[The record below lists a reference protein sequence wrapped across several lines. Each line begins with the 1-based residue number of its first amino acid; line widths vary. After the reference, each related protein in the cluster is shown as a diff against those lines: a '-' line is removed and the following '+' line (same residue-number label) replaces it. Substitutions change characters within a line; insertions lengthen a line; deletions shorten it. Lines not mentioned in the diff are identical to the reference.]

1 MFNVC
6 PNCGEFRADKII
18 LPDGPYAVCPNCEYQ
33 HKFIQLP
40 LFVITGASGAGKSSA
55 CLALA
60 KTKDFV
66 VMDSD
71 ILWRSEFDQPG
82 TDYRNYRETWLR
94 VCKNISQAGKPV
106 VLCGASLPE
115 QFEQCIERRYFSELH
130 YLALVCSDEVLE
142 SRLRSRPAWRNSS
155 DEEYIK
161 THVAFN
167 RWFKENAKS
176 TEPPMTLLDT
186 SATTVDESV
195 KRIEAWIRHSLSAK
209 HDDVVVPQSTL

>member
-6 PNCGEFRADKII
+6 RNCGELRVDKII
-18 LPDGPYAVCPNCEYQ
+18 DPEGLYAICPNCDYKHE
-33 HKFIQLP
+33 FLRLP
-40 LFVITGASGAGKSSA
+40 LFVITGASGTGKSST
-55 CLALA
+55 CLALVA

-71 ILWRSEFDQPG
+71 ILWRSEFEQPD
-82 TDYRNYRETWLR
+82 TDYRNYRESWLR

-115 QFEQCIERRYFSELH
+115 QFEQCIERRYFSEIH
-130 YLALVCSDEVLE
+130 YLALVCSDEALE

-167 RWFKENAKS
+167 RWLKENAGN
-176 TEPPMTLLDT
+176 TEPPMSLLDT
-186 SATTVDESV
+186 SEITVAESV
-195 KRIEAWIRHSLSAK
+195 ERVEDWLRDCLIVKA
-209 HDDVVVPQSTL
+209 

>member
-6 PNCGEFRADKII
+6 PNCGELRPDKII
-18 LPDGPYAVCPNCEYQ
+18 LPDGPYAVCPRCEHQ
-33 HKFIQLP
+33 HKFLRLP
-40 LFVITGASGAGKSSA
+40 LFVITGASGVGKSTT
-55 CLALA
+55 CLSLTA

-71 ILWRSEFDQPG
+71 ILWRSEFNQPD

-94 VCKNISQAGKPV
+94 VCKNISQAGKSV

-115 QFEQCIERRYFSELH
+115 QFEQCIERRYFSEIH
-130 YLALVCSDEVLE
+130 YLALVCSDEALE
-142 SRLRSRPAWRNSS
+142 SRLRSRPSWRNSS

-167 RWFKENAKS
+167 RWLKENARHA
-176 TEPPMTLLDT
+176 EPPMSLVDT
-186 SATTVDESV
+186 SEITVDESV
-195 KRIEAWIRHSLSAK
+195 TRVEHWMR
-209 HDDVVVPQSTL
+209 DVK

>member
-6 PNCGEFRADKII
+6 PNCGELRADKII
-18 LPDGPYAVCPNCEYQ
+18 LPDGPYAVCPHCEYQ
-33 HKFIQLP
+33 HKFVRLP
-40 LFVITGASGAGKSSA
+40 LFVITGASGTGKSST

-60 KTKDFV
+60 ARTKDFV
-66 VMDSD
+66 VIDSD
-71 ILWRSEFDQPG
+71 ILWRSEFDQPE
-82 TDYRNYRETWLR
+82 TDYRNYREMWLR

-115 QFEQCIERRYFSELH
+115 QFEQCIERRYFSEIH
-130 YLALVCSDEVLE
+130 YLALVCSDEALE

-167 RWFKENAKS
+167 RWLKENASS
-176 TEPPMTLLDT
+176 TQPPMSLLDT
-186 SATTVDESV
+186 SEITIDESAALLEDWIRDATT
-195 KRIEAWIRHSLSAK
+195 
-209 HDDVVVPQSTL
+209 

>member
-1 MFNVC
+1 
-6 PNCGEFRADKII
+6 
-18 LPDGPYAVCPNCEYQ
+18 
-33 HKFIQLP
+33 
-40 LFVITGASGAGKSSA
+40 VITGASGVGKSST
-55 CLALA
+55 CLALVA

-71 ILWRSEFDQPG
+71 ILWRSEFDQPA
-82 TDYRNYRETWLR
+82 TDYRNYREMWLR

-115 QFEQCIERRYFSELH
+115 QFEQCIERRYFSEIH
-130 YLALVCSDEVLE
+130 YLALVCSDEALD

-167 RWFKENAKS
+167 RWLKENARH
-176 TEPPMTLLDT
+176 TEPPMSLLDT
-186 SATTVDESV
+186 SEITIDESV
-195 KRIEAWIRHSLSAK
+195 ERVEHWIR
-209 HDDVVVPQSTL
+209 DVK

>member
-18 LPDGPYAVCPNCEYQ
+18 LPDGPYAVCPHCEYQ
-33 HKFIQLP
+33 HKFLQLP
-40 LFVITGASGAGKSSA
+40 LFVITGASGVGKSTA

-60 KTKDFV
+60 ATTKDFV

-71 ILWRSEFDQPG
+71 ILWRSEFDQPNN
-82 TDYRNYRETWLR
+82 DYRNYRETWLR

-115 QFEQCIERRYFSELH
+115 QFEPCIERRYFSELH
-130 YLALVCSDEVLE
+130 YLAFVCSDEVLE

-167 RWFKENAKS
+167 RWLKENAGGTQPLMS
-176 TEPPMTLLDT
+176 LLDT
-186 SATTVDESV
+186 SEITVDESV
-195 KRIEAWIRHSLSAK
+195 ERVEEWLRDCLN
-209 HDDVVVPQSTL
+209 VQE

>member
-6 PNCGEFRADKII
+6 PNCGELRADKII
-18 LPDGPYAVCPNCEYQ
+18 LPDGPYAVCPHCEHR
-33 HKFIQLP
+33 HKFLRLP
-40 LFVITGASGAGKSSA
+40 LFVITGASGVGKSST
-55 CLALA
+55 CLALVA

-71 ILWRSEFDQPG
+71 ILWRSEFDQPA
-82 TDYRNYRETWLR
+82 TDYRNYREMWLR

-115 QFEQCIERRYFSELH
+115 QFEQCIERRYFSEIH
-130 YLALVCSDEVLE
+130 YLALVCSDEALE

-167 RWFKENAKS
+167 RWLKENARH
-176 TEPPMTLLDT
+176 TEPPMSLLDT
-186 SATTVDESV
+186 SEITIDESV
-195 KRIEAWIRHSLSAK
+195 ERVEYWIR
-209 HDDVVVPQSTL
+209 DVK